1 MPDLERE
8 LRALAVLVDVPV
20 ERELAPA
27 VIARLRERR
36 PRRQVP
42 WRRIAGVAALVLVV
56 GLAATMVVPDAR
68 TAVLRFLGLKGVS
81 IIRVEELPPWTAEP
95 HFFGE
100 VVSLAE
106 AERVVGLDPLLPD
119 IGPPDE
125 VRIDRFAPHFMLLLY
140 GRPEV
145 RLRLTE
151 LVGGTVEKFVLL
163 EQGVERVE
171 VNGQPGLWIEG
182 EHVVDEPAGL
192 PRRSGRVLLWEQKGL
207 TLRLE
212 GHLTR
217 EQALD
222 IARSTR

>member
-8 LRALAVLVDVPV
+8 LRAVVVDFPA
-20 ERELAPA
+20 ERDLAPA
-27 VIARLRERR
+27 VLARLSAPRVRR
-36 PRRQVP
+36 HVP
-42 WRRIAGVAALVLVV
+42 WKRLAGVAALVLVV
-56 GLAATMVVPDAR
+56 GLAATMAVPDAR

-81 IIRVEELPPWTAEP
+81 IIRVEELPPWTAQP
-95 HFFGE
+95 HLFGE

-106 AERVVGLDPLLPD
+106 AERIVGIDPLLPD
-119 IGPPDE
+119 LGPPDE
-125 VRIDRFAPHFMLLLY
+125 VRVDRFAPHFMLLLY
-140 GRPEV
+140 GRPQV

-182 EHVVDEPAGL
+182 DHVVDEPGGL
-192 PRRSGRVLLWEQKGL
+192 PRRSGRVLLWEQQGL

-212 GHLTR
+212 GRLTKD
-217 EQALD
+217 QALD

>member
-1 MPDLERE
+1 M
-8 LRALAVLVDVPV
+8 
-20 ERELAPA
+20 
-27 VIARLRERR
+27 
-36 PRRQVP
+36 
-42 WRRIAGVAALVLVV
+42 LVV
-56 GLAATMVVPDAR
+56 GLAATMAVPDAR

-106 AERVVGLDPLLPD
+106 AERVVGLGPLLPD
-119 IGPPDE
+119 LGPPDE

-140 GRPEV
+140 GRPQV

-182 EHVVDEPAGL
+182 EHVVDEPSGL
-192 PRRSGRVLLWEQKGL
+192 PRLSGRVLLWEQKGL

-212 GHLTR
+212 GRLTR
-217 EQALD
+217 EQALE

>member
-1 MPDLERE
+1 M
-8 LRALAVLVDVPV
+8 
-20 ERELAPA
+20 
-27 VIARLRERR
+27 RR
-36 PRRQVP
+36 PFSLGWRAVEHRRHVQ

-56 GLAATMVVPDAR
+56 ALAATMAVPDAR

-81 IIRVEELPPWTAEP
+81 IIRVEELPPWTAQP
-95 HFFGE
+95 HLFGE

-106 AERVVGLDPLLPD
+106 AERIVGIDPLLPD
-119 IGPPDE
+119 LGPPDE
-125 VRIDRFAPHFMLLLY
+125 VRVDRFAPHFMLLLY
-140 GRPEV
+140 GRPQV

-182 EHVVDEPAGL
+182 DHVVDEPSGL
-192 PRRSGRVLLWEQKGL
+192 PRRSGRVLLWEQQGL

-212 GHLTR
+212 GRLTKD
-217 EQALD
+217 QALD